1 MSGKG
6 EAVGVGVGCACL
18 LMTALAAGE
27 VFGIVWA
34 IVQLCSPG
42 HPWLILDIVLLVL
55 LVPSL
60 FANRVPSTKA

>member
-1 MSGKG
+1 
-6 EAVGVGVGCACL
+6 
-18 LMTALAAGE
+18 
-27 VFGIVWA
+27 VF
-34 IVQLCSPG
+34 PG

>member
-1 MSGKG
+1 
-6 EAVGVGVGCACL
+6 
-18 LMTALAAGE
+18 MTALAFGE